1 MTETVPL
8 RILRTIASV
17 AETGSVTKAAQA
29 LHQSSSSVS
38 RAIQSAELI
47 LGIPLFDRG
56 ARGVLPTAAGEV
68 LALRVTRAM
77 RLLRIAAEGLRL
89 RGAPDSVAAL
99 PRLVSDTFLR
109 ALMARDEHATESAAA
124 ATLGMSQSALHQALG
139 RLEHFAKVQLF
150 ERTRVGTRL
159 NESGRWLLQ
168 HAQQAIDEIRI
179 GHEELA
185 RWRGLGGRHVSIGSL
200 PMAGDVLVPRAA
212 ALAIGAQTDVR
223 LAVKDGTYPALVKM
237 LRAAEIDFI
246 VGPLRGAAVAADLV
260 EEVLFVDLFVAV
272 VRARHPLLAKGRRI
286 SLKQMVAYP
295 WIGALPG
302 TPAQAAFDRMF
313 EQAGIAPPAVSLQ
326 AHSTAVVRSA
336 LLMGDHVALVSPL
349 QVRAEVDAGL
359 LVHACGPIVGT
370 ERAIGITQRRDALAS
385 SACDHVLAALR
396 QAAAEATAKN

>member
-139 RLEHFAKVQLF
+139 RLEHLAKVQLF

-223 LAVKDGTYPALVKM
+223 LAVKDGTYAALVKM

-272 VRARHPLLAKGRRI
+272 VRARHPLLKKGRRI

-313 EQAGIAPPAVSLQ
+313 ELAGVAPPAVSLQ

-359 LVHACGPIVGT
+359 LVHACGPIAGT
-370 ERAIGITQRRDALAS
+370 ERAIGITQRREALAS
-385 SACDHVLAALR
+385 SACDHVMSALR
-396 QAAAEATAKN
+396 QAAVEATAKN